1 MLLILICTFFGTAWC
16 HDGSPDLFQ
25 DIAYRQEHLDQEL
38 RDMLIV
44 VPHPIASLYPRWN
57 HSTIR
62 NLPSDI
68 LCRVPLIRLRQMEPE
83 PKFWGTL
90 VRARPFDYLLLDR
103 LLSWFRSSPNRIRF
117 LQGLSDG
124 KANVLPAQT
133 WIKIGRGLNGWWT
146 HWNDL
151 LQELFQEYD
160 GSSFSS
166 YRWLLELDPSAYE
179 PCSNGRPALQRQEL
193 CLAKNVKF
201 IAGNEQKRNELARSL
216 LIDFHNLDRRE
227 QIFRFRF
234 WNSALQATLNMGS
247 LANQIIPV
255 EVSSH
260 FMFALLP
267 KQLERLWK
275 QKHHE
280 TYELDGERQES
291 ESLRYRE
298 LPILWLLSDIKMN
311 HPSHE
316 NFEIEI
322 SKYLNI
328 TQQIMTS
335 KAHPSRGRLFNEELD
350 SCLNGDSRNFL
361 NDSPQLEAMLVER
374 LCSMSMKDLERVPLE
389 LLTNPGL
396 LNALECLNPGQ
407 TLVLTNKLLNN
418 LTSELLFEL
427 LLIPNPAGI
436 FGLIAPWDLRPHI
449 DNLLDDME
457 LWPIQKLTAL
467 SELPPVLA
475 SSLLSKIW
483 ESNEF
488 DHGGKIAHH
497 LIHGL
502 ACHHV
507 NQIPLIS
514 IDRLAREFLA
524 RLGPGTWINSHQIIT
539 CSCLRARLQHFQ
551 RLSNQGTSLVTTQL
565 EAISNLSP
573 SNETDGEEELS
584 SASLGRGICL
594 RRSHLFLP
602 SDLSKTASVVVP
614 PLEHQP
620 WHRLHLAKI
629 FPYLAKRDVI
639 KIGEM
644 WKSFGVPLSLSLED
658 LIQFGPSISLL
669 ALERFQMVP
678 EQRKN
683 LSMALKAVIRES
695 HHFQATNDPKVT
707 FELEDHEINPEQ
719 RALIEDAF
727 NEIYIKAVKRLV
739 VTANLFPKDMTPL
752 SCRIADMDLFLIFP
766 MSIMSQFYDR
776 EIWLEHRNYSMEET
790 LENEVISDTNENETD
805 SVLLAI
811 LYKGSK
817 AYSSALVTAE
827 ELERAIDFVAQLYGL
842 IMEAYNQKLN
852 SPSSSN
858 WNLVGMS
865 SKVEYKI
872 ATEKRRYLDRL
883 KRIFELS
890 DLRSDEVGVILQSRL
905 ESEDQKALFHMENLR
920 YQYRLIKSMIQIA
933 KIKAEDLELGDLLM
947 GNGDALEI
955 ILNLFPEYHPTEYSS
970 NTTTQI
976 FPTVLHSTWS
986 IPTTTTAVMWT
997 STNPPPTSKIH
1008 QSTPGEILA
1017 CSFGLLSGE
1026 ICEKNPVY
1034 EDYPRILNKS
1044 LANSSGKDPENHDLI
1059 IQSLYLTLIQL
1070 LNQRVSTVNVSKDDK
1085 VYIQLFMDKKKRKF
1099 VSFLKMRNVTLEDT
1113 SGLEHHFLEQ
1123 MLDISKTLIQELDLS
1138 PGDLGV
1144 EHALEYPVIQD
1155 LFRGY
1160 IFQGVKQN
1168 PELHDLID
1176 ESMRTAF
1183 RWYYVKLSMEQ
1194 RRILFQIDAMF
1205 KQAKKTLKTKPLT
1218 RDQIHE
1224 IRTLQKKV
1232 NKDSAIVAQRY
1243 LKINAT
1249 GQEKQ
1254 VARILA
1260 EMVKAGNLSDI
1271 VIDEVNEFALLQ
1283 KVYII
1288 MRLVQ
1293 IVDISP
1299 QDFSST
1305 LLDQIPQSYLNIM
1318 FGKHLEESQVEPPT
1332 QNHEDVTQA
1341 PKVMGRGIPS
1351 DGREDK
1357 DVTKSKSKRES
1368 ERPETAHALESNTLS
1383 NIAFFLYHRAVSIAS
1398 FRKSKGQLS
1407 VETIQELNNILANQ
1421 QRSIVERF
1429 RNLGS
1434 DEALPSEGQSKLGF
1448 VVLHGNLGMDES
1460 EAINNEVIKIQ
1471 LKATKQIILLLN
1483 LEPQFFQV
1491 NSNFILTSGIKA
1503 YLFGKTPSFKSET
1516 NSYLNG
1522 VNVLYSDIRKVLTRF
1537 AHEGKLN
1544 SKQTITAKKIIND
1557 LNKET
1562 VAEMVHILEL
1572 SRAELHPDN
1581 LIKLIQAKTSSETL
1595 TSDQQFE
1602 IKTVIYEKKLKAIQQ
1617 FILLLELKQSDL
1629 RISGTVPDD
1638 LLTYIFNSDGLR
1650 ALQEAESADVVQ
1662 FDRLNQAQEDIYGV
1676 FCMSCFHRLY
1686 SQWKKDHNIDQNDDN
1701 TTDDGPPEKRILG
1714 GKEGDFIIKSLG
1726 FLNDDAN
1733 DIVVAI
1739 DDYDLASNKL
1749 MRSLNAEH
1757 FPATHTD
1764 VGIILHM
1771 YQVTANLGAN
1781 MNLTDIQR
1789 RQFNQLLDSQE
1800 EMIYSKLPGVIGN
1813 ATYSV
1818 KNGRFGI
1825 VVETKDIEEYRK
1837 KALEDFIF
1845 NFHLSMTKKM
1855 IHLLGLKKQDFDES
1869 IHIPP
1874 SVEEVLFAPMF
1885 LNITTKDLGSISAIY
1900 DYLKDTV
1907 QTRNNLGLMFDH
1919 EYEKATRTIDAMNR
1933 KIEDRFVPHL
1943 GQEMRNLTLAR
1954 AYHLLERKVDNGRM
1968 SREELEQLKSESFVD
1983 MIQSLKIV
1991 IEILELEESDLPDF
2005 GSINFEIMNALFD
2018 SMTDS
2023 DQAYLELL
2031 HERPKIKAE
2040 LDMGKVERQLQ
2051 VLRNVAANG
2060 RSWGKSNGDS
2070 LEDGEVQPIPS
2081 LDFNNPII
2089 NHAKDSDIT
2098 PSLGHKRSKRYVIQP
2113 WVFSCEDLRSLG
2125 VKRAHLSVEMVGAMS
2140 LNEIRNCMD
2149 IIQNPGPLHLWQG
2162 VLNLFNLTHTEQL
2175 VLAQKVP
2182 ELVGM
2187 LPEMNEVDNKREF
2200 LTKLGRNFQFSTP
2213 GLCREGHLLSSNDIE
2228 KNVPIPTS
2236 DLSSIPCVFFHPCAS
2251 FARLLKGSSLSLPS
2265 VIVNGKNSSLLTLK
2279 NAGEIPELKALRRA
2293 NILYNSDSTRTW
2305 ECLADLAND
2314 DHEDWTPEDVW
2325 YDQLFS
2331 RHSEDQLS
2339 KLCQSGA
2346 IRGLNSLK
2354 FDIKSADVMA
2364 RHEQCV
2370 DKLAPILR
2378 DRVIAARTALKDDD
2392 VP

>member
-407 TLVLTNKLLNN
+407 TLVLTNKLSDQFPLAMPSFMWKHVLMEKFEVFQSDLSDSELLKFLQKTPISTEQEWIVYNRFQPRLLNN

-695 HHFQATNDPKVT
+695 HHFQATNDPKVS
-707 FELEDHEINPEQ
+707 FRP
-719 RALIEDAF
+719 
-727 NEIYIKAVKRLV
+727 
-739 VTANLFPKDMTPL
+739 
-752 SCRIADMDLFLIFP
+752 
-766 MSIMSQFYDR
+766 
-776 EIWLEHRNYSMEET
+776 
-790 LENEVISDTNENETD
+790 
-805 SVLLAI
+805 I
-811 LYKGSK
+811 L
-817 AYSSALVTAE
+817 
-827 ELERAIDFVAQLYGL
+827 
-842 IMEAYNQKLN
+842 
-852 SPSSSN
+852 
-858 WNLVGMS
+858 
-865 SKVEYKI
+865 
-872 ATEKRRYLDRL
+872 
-883 KRIFELS
+883 
-890 DLRSDEVGVILQSRL
+890 
-905 ESEDQKALFHMENLR
+905 
-920 YQYRLIKSMIQIA
+920 
-933 KIKAEDLELGDLLM
+933 
-947 GNGDALEI
+947 
-955 ILNLFPEYHPTEYSS
+955 
-970 NTTTQI
+970 TQI
-976 FPTVLHSTWS
+976 
-986 IPTTTTAVMWT
+986 
-997 STNPPPTSKIH
+997 
-1008 QSTPGEILA
+1008 
-1017 CSFGLLSGE
+1017 
-1026 ICEKNPVY
+1026 
-1034 EDYPRILNKS
+1034 
-1044 LANSSGKDPENHDLI
+1044 
-1059 IQSLYLTLIQL
+1059 
-1070 LNQRVSTVNVSKDDK
+1070 
-1085 VYIQLFMDKKKRKF
+1085 
-1099 VSFLKMRNVTLEDT
+1099 
-1113 SGLEHHFLEQ
+1113 
-1123 MLDISKTLIQELDLS
+1123 
-1138 PGDLGV
+1138 
-1144 EHALEYPVIQD
+1144 
-1155 LFRGY
+1155 
-1160 IFQGVKQN
+1160 
-1168 PELHDLID
+1168 
-1176 ESMRTAF
+1176 
-1183 RWYYVKLSMEQ
+1183 
-1194 RRILFQIDAMF
+1194 
-1205 KQAKKTLKTKPLT
+1205 
-1218 RDQIHE
+1218 
-1224 IRTLQKKV
+1224 
-1232 NKDSAIVAQRY
+1232 
-1243 LKINAT
+1243 
-1249 GQEKQ
+1249 
-1254 VARILA
+1254 
-1260 EMVKAGNLSDI
+1260 
-1271 VIDEVNEFALLQ
+1271 
-1283 KVYII
+1283 
-1288 MRLVQ
+1288 
-1293 IVDISP
+1293 
-1299 QDFSST
+1299 
-1305 LLDQIPQSYLNIM
+1305 
-1318 FGKHLEESQVEPPT
+1318 
-1332 QNHEDVTQA
+1332 
-1341 PKVMGRGIPS
+1341 
-1351 DGREDK
+1351 
-1357 DVTKSKSKRES
+1357 
-1368 ERPETAHALESNTLS
+1368 
-1383 NIAFFLYHRAVSIAS
+1383 
-1398 FRKSKGQLS
+1398 
-1407 VETIQELNNILANQ
+1407 
-1421 QRSIVERF
+1421 
-1429 RNLGS
+1429 
-1434 DEALPSEGQSKLGF
+1434 
-1448 VVLHGNLGMDES
+1448 
-1460 EAINNEVIKIQ
+1460 
-1471 LKATKQIILLLN
+1471 
-1483 LEPQFFQV
+1483 
-1491 NSNFILTSGIKA
+1491 
-1503 YLFGKTPSFKSET
+1503 
-1516 NSYLNG
+1516 
-1522 VNVLYSDIRKVLTRF
+1522 
-1537 AHEGKLN
+1537 
-1544 SKQTITAKKIIND
+1544 
-1557 LNKET
+1557 
-1562 VAEMVHILEL
+1562 
-1572 SRAELHPDN
+1572 
-1581 LIKLIQAKTSSETL
+1581 
-1595 TSDQQFE
+1595 
-1602 IKTVIYEKKLKAIQQ
+1602 
-1617 FILLLELKQSDL
+1617 
-1629 RISGTVPDD
+1629 
-1638 LLTYIFNSDGLR
+1638 
-1650 ALQEAESADVVQ
+1650 Q
-1662 FDRLNQAQEDIYGV
+1662 FDI
-1676 FCMSCFHRLY
+1676 
-1686 SQWKKDHNIDQNDDN
+1686 
-1701 TTDDGPPEKRILG
+1701 
-1714 GKEGDFIIKSLG
+1714 
-1726 FLNDDAN
+1726 
-1733 DIVVAI
+1733 
-1739 DDYDLASNKL
+1739 
-1749 MRSLNAEH
+1749 
-1757 FPATHTD
+1757 
-1764 VGIILHM
+1764 
-1771 YQVTANLGAN
+1771 
-1781 MNLTDIQR
+1781 
-1789 RQFNQLLDSQE
+1789 
-1800 EMIYSKLPGVIGN
+1800 
-1813 ATYSV
+1813 
-1818 KNGRFGI
+1818 
-1825 VVETKDIEEYRK
+1825 
-1837 KALEDFIF
+1837 
-1845 NFHLSMTKKM
+1845 
-1855 IHLLGLKKQDFDES
+1855 
-1869 IHIPP
+1869 
-1874 SVEEVLFAPMF
+1874 
-1885 LNITTKDLGSISAIY
+1885 
-1900 DYLKDTV
+1900 
-1907 QTRNNLGLMFDH
+1907 
-1919 EYEKATRTIDAMNR
+1919 
-1933 KIEDRFVPHL
+1933 
-1943 GQEMRNLTLAR
+1943 
-1954 AYHLLERKVDNGRM
+1954 
-1968 SREELEQLKSESFVD
+1968 
-1983 MIQSLKIV
+1983 
-1991 IEILELEESDLPDF
+1991 
-2005 GSINFEIMNALFD
+2005 
-2018 SMTDS
+2018 
-2023 DQAYLELL
+2023 
-2031 HERPKIKAE
+2031 
-2040 LDMGKVERQLQ
+2040 
-2051 VLRNVAANG
+2051 
-2060 RSWGKSNGDS
+2060 
-2070 LEDGEVQPIPS
+2070 
-2081 LDFNNPII
+2081 
-2089 NHAKDSDIT
+2089 
-2098 PSLGHKRSKRYVIQP
+2098 
-2113 WVFSCEDLRSLG
+2113 
-2125 VKRAHLSVEMVGAMS
+2125 
-2140 LNEIRNCMD
+2140 
-2149 IIQNPGPLHLWQG
+2149 
-2162 VLNLFNLTHTEQL
+2162 
-2175 VLAQKVP
+2175 
-2182 ELVGM
+2182 
-2187 LPEMNEVDNKREF
+2187 
-2200 LTKLGRNFQFSTP
+2200 
-2213 GLCREGHLLSSNDIE
+2213 
-2228 KNVPIPTS
+2228 
-2236 DLSSIPCVFFHPCAS
+2236 
-2251 FARLLKGSSLSLPS
+2251 
-2265 VIVNGKNSSLLTLK
+2265 
-2279 NAGEIPELKALRRA
+2279 
-2293 NILYNSDSTRTW
+2293 
-2305 ECLADLAND
+2305 
-2314 DHEDWTPEDVW
+2314 
-2325 YDQLFS
+2325 
-2331 RHSEDQLS
+2331 
-2339 KLCQSGA
+2339 
-2346 IRGLNSLK
+2346 
-2354 FDIKSADVMA
+2354 
-2364 RHEQCV
+2364 
-2370 DKLAPILR
+2370 
-2378 DRVIAARTALKDDD
+2378 
-2392 VP
+2392 